1 MRKMTFSEEE
11 TEEFGRQMGLSAKAG
26 QVYGLKG
33 DLGAG
38 KTAFARGF
46 ARGLGVTETIS
57 SPTFTIL
64 QVYEEGRLPL
74 YHFDVYRLE
83 EPEEMDEIGYEE
95 FFFGDGVCL
104 VEWADQL
111 PEVMPESTRWISIER
126 DNEQGFSCRVINI
139 QEAEAE

>member
-74 YHFDVYRLE
+74 YHYDVYRITD
-83 EPEEMDEIGYEE
+83 PEEMDEIGFDEFLSGRGVSMIEWPEQIEE
-95 FFFGDGVCL
+95 I
-104 VEWADQL
+104 L
-111 PEVMPESTRWISIER
+111 PQDRIRVSILR
-126 DNEQGFSCRVINI
+126 DLSKGLDYRKVIITGRNM
-139 QEAEAE
+139 A